1 MTNHLISIYIEFRI
15 FEADHSLESR
25 EVNIWG
31 FLWRWRFLES
41 SAKDAI
47 VPLANKFGMTGHVA
61 VRSLLSASDNPWQ
74 VEEPKAEGIAAMES
88 NLTERLGVV
97 MENIERDSQDVL
109 DVEVSGTESVLRDLC
124 PVPY

>member
-1 MTNHLISIYIEFRI
+1 
-15 FEADHSLESR
+15 
-25 EVNIWG
+25 
-31 FLWRWRFLES
+31 
-41 SAKDAI
+41 
-47 VPLANKFGMTGHVA
+47 
-61 VRSLLSASDNPWQ
+61 
-74 VEEPKAEGIAAMES
+74 MES